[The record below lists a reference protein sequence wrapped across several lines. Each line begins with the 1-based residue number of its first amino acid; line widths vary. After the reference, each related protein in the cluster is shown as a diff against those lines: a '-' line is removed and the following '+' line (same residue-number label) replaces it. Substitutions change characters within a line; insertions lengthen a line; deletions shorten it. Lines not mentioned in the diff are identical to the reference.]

1 MIFRD
6 QASEGKGRT
15 MVRNGLRL
23 IGSALSI
30 AVLASPAVG
39 DPGWFLGSD
48 VGVSEPVNGN
58 YRAHVHTGAT
68 ANPYVGYMFHDNIG
82 LQTQLQFAVQPPDDD
97 DRGFAANGI
106 NKDESDVT
114 SVFGLMLGPR
124 LAIPVWDIR
133 SPKFIRGMEVYI
145 TGQGGL
151 VEGMSGRMEKTS
163 GGYSVGGGLD
173 FYLDDNWAVSF
184 FGRWNEAFQSPR
196 PITIP
201 DNPTQSPGEQ
211 GPHNAE
217 WASVGIGIK
226 YDFRKPPEP
235 PAMVCPECVC
245 PKCPV
250 TRKVLLRSIT
260 FDFDEAT
267 LRPDAAPILDEAIR
281 IMGEQEGDFAI
292 ILEGH
297 TDSIGNASY
306 NQELSERRA
315 DAVRNYLVDHG
326 VASEKIRSVGFGETR
341 PVADNST
348 PEGRARNRRVDQH
361 LE

>member
-1 MIFRD
+1 MR
-6 QASEGKGRT
+6 
-15 MVRNGLRL
+15 
-23 IGSALSI
+23 SAFVAAL
-30 AVLASPAVG
+30 LASPAAA

-48 VGVSEPVNGN
+48 FGLSEPVNGN

-82 LQTQLQFAVQPPDDD
+82 MQSQMQFAFQPADDD
-97 DRGFAANGI
+97 DRGFSAHGI
-106 NKDESDVT
+106 DQDENHVT

-133 SPKFIRGMEVYI
+133 SPKFIRGMEIYV

-151 VEGMSGRMEKTS
+151 VQGMSGRLDKTS

-173 FYLDDNWAVSF
+173 LYFADNWAVSL

-196 PITIP
+196 PITLP
-201 DNPTQSPGEQ
+201 APPVQSPGEQ

-217 WASVGIGIK
+217 WATVGIGIK
-226 YDFRKPPEP
+226 YDFRKPPAP
-235 PAMVCPECVC
+235 PVMVCPECVC

-250 TRKVLLRSIT
+250 TKKILLRSIN
-260 FDFDEAT
+260 FDFDKADI
-267 LRPDAAPILDEAIR
+267 RPDSEPILDEAIR
-281 IMGEQEGDFAI
+281 VIGEQDGDFAVV
-292 ILEGH
+292 LEGH
-297 TDSIGNASY
+297 TDSIGTMGY

-315 DAVRNYLVDHG
+315 ESVRRYMVDHG
-326 VASEKIRSVGFGETR
+326 VPTEKIRSVGYGETR

-348 PEGRARNRRVDQH
+348 PEGRAQNRRVEQR